1 MNQNKMSRKSTVLSD
16 LPPLLR
22 RYLQEQRINGK
33 DYESQLKERACGQM
47 YTYLQV
53 GVRRVFED
61 KTLLLEEKSRDEEIL
76 NLLSIL
82 FEK

>member
-1 MNQNKMSRKSTVLSD
+1 MHENKMSKKSTVLSD
-16 LPPLLR
+16 LPPLLK
-22 RYLQEQRINGK
+22 RYLQEQRITGR
-33 DYESQLKERACGQM
+33 DYESQLQERACGQM

-61 KTLLLEEKSRDEEIL
+61 MTLLLEEQTRDEEIL
-76 NLLSIL
+76 NLLNIL